1 MNATGVLAQLITKNV
16 SDTSKSVL
24 RSFHTIIASPT
35 LNTKDNKDF
44 MKARSQRVGLPAIRN
59 IRFGDKLIS
68 RFEHCSTRKNFIV
81 TEEKR
86 DTVLRRS
93 RNSSLASKRDSRLKL
108 PLYPFPEGIS
118 NSVLSYNVRRNELH
132 ALLGKRCRSFPRSS
146 SMVTLS
152 RTRDNVTMV
161 PRFYDS
167 FNRFIDQMK

>member
-24 RSFHTIIASPT
+24 RSFHTIIGSPT

-118 NSVLSYNVRRNELH
+118 NSFFLTMFVETNCT
-132 ALLGKRCRSFPRSS
+132 RCSEND
-146 SMVTLS
+146 VA
-152 RTRDNVTMV
+152 
-161 PRFYDS
+161 RFLVQA
-167 FNRFIDQMK
+167 RW

>member
-24 RSFHTIIASPT
+24 RSFHTIIGSPT

-132 ALLGKRCRSFPRSS
+132 TNCSENDVARFLVQARWWDCREHA
-146 SMVTLS
+146 T
-152 RTRDNVTMV
+152 T
-161 PRFYDS
+161 
-167 FNRFIDQMK
+167 

>member
-24 RSFHTIIASPT
+24 RLFHTIIGSPT

-68 RFEHCSTRKNFIV
+68 RFGHCSTRKNFIV

-86 DTVLRRS
+86 DTV
-93 RNSSLASKRDSRLKL
+93 SKLELGIETRLTLKITTL
-108 PLYPFPEGIS
+108 
-118 NSVLSYNVRRNELH
+118 
-132 ALLGKRCRSFPRSS
+132 SFPRRNLEFRSFLQCSSKRTARKTMSLVSS
-146 SMVTLS
+146 SKLGGETVEN
-152 RTRDNVTMV
+152 TRQRNDGSAVL
-161 PRFYDS
+161 RLF
-167 FNRFIDQMK
+167 

>member
-24 RSFHTIIASPT
+24 RSFHTIIGSPT

-86 DTVLRRS
+86 DTVSKLELGIETRLTLKITTLSFPRR
-93 RNSSLASKRDSRLKL
+93 NLE
-108 PLYPFPEGIS
+108 F
-118 NSVLSYNVRRNELH
+118 VLSYNVRRNELH
-132 ALLGKRCRSFPRSS
+132 ALLGKRCRSFPRPS
-146 SMVTLS
+146 SMVRLS

>member
-81 TEEKR
+81 TEKNE
-86 DTVLRRS
+86 TRS
-93 RNSSLASKRDSRLKL
+93 RNSSLALKRDSRLKL

-132 ALLGKRCRSFPRSS
+132 ALLGKRCRSFSRPSS
-146 SMVTLS
+146 VVRLS

>member
-24 RSFHTIIASPT
+24 RSFHTIIGSPT

-86 DTVLRRS
+86 DTV
-93 RNSSLASKRDSRLKL
+93 SKLELGIETRLTLKITTL
-108 PLYPFPEGIS
+108 
-118 NSVLSYNVRRNELH
+118 
-132 ALLGKRCRSFPRSS
+132 SFPRRNLEFRSFLQCSSKRTARAARKTMSLVSS
-146 SMVTLS
+146 SKLGGETVEN
-152 RTRDNVTMV
+152 TRQRNDGSVV
-161 PRFYDS
+161 LRLF
-167 FNRFIDQMK
+167 